1 MADCQEQEKT
11 DDPMKLYEFDG
22 QSYIYKDPT
31 TNVTYRFDQ
40 EKNEWVEKKTEETKG
55 TDSSTNEAKPQ
66 EGVFGFE
73 NDTHT
78 YTDPNDGSVYF
89 WDKEKNAWFPKVRC
103 VFLFVPSFCQ
113 KMFHML
119 RCNL

>member
-1 MADCQEQEKT
+1 MADCPKTEKT
-11 DDPMKLYEFDG
+11 EDSMKCYKFDG

-31 TNVTYRFDQ
+31 SNVTYKFDQ
-40 EKNEWVEKKTEETKG
+40 EKNEWVVKDTEETKEK
-55 TDSSTNEAKPQ
+55 DSTGNENKPQ
-66 EGVFGFE
+66 EGIFGFE

-103 VFLFVPSFCQ
+103 VFLHIYFS
-113 KMFHML
+113 
-119 RCNL
+119 NL